1 MERPIQ
7 RAVSSGKF
15 KKSKYEEEQKMM
27 NLVRWSPYGEM
38 TAMKNRINRM
48 FSEPYWATRRMDDD
62 SDMGMWN
69 PAVDLYEKDDHFV
82 IKAELPGVDKK
93 NISIDLKDRMLTIS
107 GERSYENEA
116 KEENYYR
123 RERSYGKF
131 QRAFTLPADVD
142 SDKITADFRDG
153 LLQVEVP
160 KPEQQKPKQVTIH

>member
-1 MERPIQ
+1 
-7 RAVSSGKF
+7 
-15 KKSKYEEEQKMM
+15 MM
-27 NLVRWSPYGEM
+27 NLVRWNPYGEM

-48 FSEPYWATRRMDDD
+48 FSEPYWATRRMDDE

-93 NISIDLKDRMLTIS
+93 NILVDLKDRMLTIS

-142 SDKITADFRDG
+142 SDKIKAEFRDG
-153 LLQVEVP
+153 LLQIEVP

>member
-1 MERPIQ
+1 
-7 RAVSSGKF
+7 
-15 KKSKYEEEQKMM
+15 MM
-27 NLVRWSPYGEM
+27 NLVRWNPLGEM
-38 TAMKNRINRM
+38 TTMQNRINRM
-48 FSEPYWATRRMDDD
+48 FNAPYWPAGRMDDKTG
-62 SDMGMWN
+62 MGMWN

-93 NISIDLKDRMLTIS
+93 DISIDLKDRVLTLS
-107 GERSYENEA
+107 GERSYENEV

-142 SDKITADFRDG
+142 SDKINAEFKDG
-153 LLQVEVP
+153 LLQIEVP